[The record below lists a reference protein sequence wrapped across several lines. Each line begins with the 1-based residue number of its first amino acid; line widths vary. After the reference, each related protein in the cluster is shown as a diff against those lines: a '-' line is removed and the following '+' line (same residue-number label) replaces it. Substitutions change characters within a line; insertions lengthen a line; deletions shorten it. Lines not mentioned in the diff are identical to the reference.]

1 MQFKTL
7 LSLSIAIVGA
17 IAQADE
23 DPLSQ
28 LPECAKSKLTDAFE
42 ATGCTSQTDT
52 ACWCPN
58 ADLKSS
64 VENVTGGTTV
74 CTDAADRKL
83 IGNLWNEKCPDNTV
97 TIA

>member
-1 MQFKTL
+1 MGAQKKKPDRYTGGAAGSWEPGVDGWLISGRKT
-7 LSLSIAIVGA
+7 
-17 IAQADE
+17 
-23 DPLSQ
+23 
-28 LPECAKSKLTDAFE
+28 
-42 ATGCTSQTDT
+42 TDT